1 MVKMA
6 GKDLRS
12 RCMEEGNTKLLS
24 EWDAERNKGL
34 MPENV
39 SAGSHQKVWW
49 QCEKGIHRTQQFG
62 EESFI
67 SERRPHLERAC

>member
-1 MVKMA
+1 MVLMA

-39 SAGSHQKVWW
+39 SAGSHQKV
-49 QCEKGIHRTQQFG
+49 
-62 EESFI
+62 
-67 SERRPHLERAC
+67 

>member
-1 MVKMA
+1 MVKTA

-39 SAGSHQKVWW
+39 SAGSRQKVCGVVKMVIRGV
-49 QCEKGIHRTQQFG
+49 QAF
-62 EESFI
+62 
-67 SERRPHLERAC
+67 